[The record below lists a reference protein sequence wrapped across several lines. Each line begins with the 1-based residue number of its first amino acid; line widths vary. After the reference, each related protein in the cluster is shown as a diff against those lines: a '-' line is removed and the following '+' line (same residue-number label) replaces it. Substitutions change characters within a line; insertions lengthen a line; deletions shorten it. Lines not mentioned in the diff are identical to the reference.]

1 MNIAASDIRRW
12 SRPSRSCRASSSG
25 PMRKEGH
32 IVATVAE
39 PLPAGPRKEPLTASS
54 APAELQTGRLVAAHA
69 WVAFAAFAVA
79 CLLGV
84 WQMWA
89 RSPIEAPA
97 HTAANYFR
105 SVTLHGVSM
114 AFVLTTFFIMAFGYF
129 VAETALKRPLRGLK
143 IAWAAFWMGI
153 GGTLLAALSVI
164 SGNASVL
171 YTFYPPLTAT
181 PWFYIGLV
189 LVVVA
194 SWIWC
199 LLMIVAMRQWKAA
212 NPGMP
217 VPLAMFATVANA
229 VMWLWTTV
237 GVAAELLFQVIPA
250 AFGWNLGIDV
260 GLSRTLFSWTLHAIV
275 YFWLIPAYIAF
286 YTMAP
291 QAAGG
296 RLYSDTMGRLTFI
309 LFLIYSLPVGMH
321 HLFMD
326 PQQSMAFKFLQMSFT
341 ALVAAPTLLT
351 VFTIT
356 ASMEIAG
363 RLRGGRGLFGWI
375 AALPWERPMVLAT
388 GLAFFMLWF
397 GGGGGLI
404 NMSYGMNAMIHN
416 TSWVTAHFHLI
427 FGGTVVIM
435 YFAIAYAIWPSLTG
449 LAPASLRA
457 QRVQLWL
464 WFIGMM
470 VLTLPWH
477 YLGLQGQW
485 RRVATF
491 NYADPIIAAWGP
503 WVLVSFAGG
512 LILLASA
519 GLFIWNLLE
528 FHRARAVA
536 FSALRP
542 LYAVAVHPPARVP
555 AALNGFALWNVLVL
569 VLMIA
574 AYGYPMAQFFIINPP
589 EAIVHRVDGR
599 G

>member
-1 MNIAASDIRRW
+1 MGERPVTHARR
-12 SRPSRSCRASSSG
+12 
-25 PMRKEGH
+25 
-32 IVATVAE
+32 
-39 PLPAGPRKEPLTASS
+39 LT
-54 APAELQTGRLVAAHA
+54 LAHL

-79 CLLGV
+79 AVLGV

-89 RSPIEAPA
+89 RSPLPAPYL
-97 HTAANYFR
+97 TAQAYFT
-105 SVTLHGVSM
+105 SVTAHGVSM
-114 AFVLTTFFIMAFGYF
+114 AYVLTTFMVMGFGYY
-129 VAETALKRPLRGLK
+129 VAETALGRPLPLPRL
-143 IAWAAFWMGI
+143 AWLGFALGIIGSVMAAVTIF
-153 GGTLLAALSVI
+153 A
-164 SGNASVL
+164 GNATVL
-171 YTFYPPLTAT
+171 FTFYPPLTAS
-181 PWFYIGLV
+181 PFFYIGLV
-189 LVVVA
+189 LVVVG

-199 LLMIVAMRQWKAA
+199 GLMLLAMLDFKRA
-212 NPGMP
+212 NPGVP

-250 AFGWNLGIDV
+250 AFGWNEAVDV

-275 YFWLIPAYIAF
+275 YFWLVPAYIAF

-326 PQQSMAFKFLQMSFT
+326 PQQSSAFKFLQMSFT

-351 VFTIT
+351 VFTIS

-363 RLRGGRGLFGWI
+363 RLRGGRGYFGWI

-388 GLAFFMLWF
+388 GMAFFMLWF

-404 NMSYGMNAMIHN
+404 NMSFGMNAMVHN

-435 YFAIAYAIWPSLTG
+435 YFAIAYAIWPTLTNRM
-449 LAPASLRA
+449 PVSLRM

-470 VLTLPWH
+470 VMTLPWH

-491 NYADPIIAAWGP
+491 NYSDPIIAGWGP
-503 WVLVSFAGG
+503 WVIVSLVGG
-512 LILLASA
+512 IILLASA
-519 GLFIWNLLE
+519 LLFVWNLLE
-528 FHRARAVA
+528 FHRAGAVVA
-536 FSALRP
+536 TGLRP
-542 LYAVAVHPPARVP
+542 LYALAVHPPERVP

-574 AYGYPMAQFFIINPP
+574 AYGYPIAQFFIIDAP
-589 EAIVHRVDGR
+589 EAIVHRVYG
-599 G
+599 GG

>member
-1 MNIAASDIRRW
+1 MGERAVTHARR
-12 SRPSRSCRASSSG
+12 
-25 PMRKEGH
+25 
-32 IVATVAE
+32 
-39 PLPAGPRKEPLTASS
+39 LT
-54 APAELQTGRLVAAHA
+54 LAHL

-79 CLLGV
+79 AVLGV

-89 RSPIEAPA
+89 RSPLPAPYL
-97 HTAANYFR
+97 TAQTYFT
-105 SVTLHGVSM
+105 SVTAHGVSM
-114 AFVLTTFFIMAFGYF
+114 AYVLTTFMVMGFGYY
-129 VAETALKRPLRGLK
+129 VAETALGRPLPLPRL
-143 IAWAAFWMGI
+143 AWLGFALGIIGSLMAAVTIF
-153 GGTLLAALSVI
+153 A
-164 SGNASVL
+164 GNATVL
-171 YTFYPPLTAT
+171 FTFYPPLTAS
-181 PWFYIGLV
+181 PFFYIGLV
-189 LVVVA
+189 LVVVG

-199 LLMIVAMRQWKAA
+199 GLMLWAMLDFKRA
-212 NPGMP
+212 NPGVP

-250 AFGWNLGIDV
+250 AFGWNESVDV

-326 PQQSMAFKFLQMSFT
+326 PQQSSAFKFLQMSFT

-351 VFTIT
+351 VFTIS

-363 RLRGGRGLFGWI
+363 RLRGGRGYFGWI

-388 GLAFFMLWF
+388 GMAFFMLWF

-404 NMSYGMNAMIHN
+404 NMSVGMNAMVHN

-435 YFAIAYAIWPSLTG
+435 YFAIAYAIWPTLTDRM
-449 LAPASLRA
+449 PVSLRL
-457 QRVQLWL
+457 QHLQLWL

-470 VLTLPWH
+470 VMTLPWH

-491 NYADPIIAAWGP
+491 NYSDPIVAGWGP
-503 WVLVSFAGG
+503 WVIVSFAGG
-512 LILLASA
+512 IILLASA
-519 GLFIWNLLE
+519 LLFVWNLLE
-528 FHRARAVA
+528 FHRSRAVVA
-536 FSALRP
+536 TGLRP
-542 LYAVAVHPPARVP
+542 LYALAVHPPERVP

-574 AYGYPMAQFFIINPP
+574 AYGYPIAQFFIIDAP

>member
-1 MNIAASDIRRW
+1 MGERPVTHARR
-12 SRPSRSCRASSSG
+12 
-25 PMRKEGH
+25 
-32 IVATVAE
+32 
-39 PLPAGPRKEPLTASS
+39 LT
-54 APAELQTGRLVAAHA
+54 LAHL

-79 CLLGV
+79 AVLGV

-89 RSPIEAPA
+89 RSPLPAPYL
-97 HTAANYFR
+97 TAQAYFT
-105 SVTLHGVSM
+105 SVTAHGVSM
-114 AFVLTTFFIMAFGYF
+114 AYVLTTFMVMGFGYY
-129 VAETALKRPLRGLK
+129 VAETALGRPLPLPRL
-143 IAWAAFWMGI
+143 AWLGFALGIIGSVMAAVTIF
-153 GGTLLAALSVI
+153 A
-164 SGNASVL
+164 GNATVL
-171 YTFYPPLTAT
+171 FTFYPPLTAS
-181 PWFYIGLV
+181 PFFYIGLV
-189 LVVVA
+189 LVVVG

-199 LLMIVAMRQWKAA
+199 GLMLWAMLDFKRA
-212 NPGMP
+212 NPGVP

-250 AFGWNLGIDV
+250 AFGWNEAVDV

-275 YFWLIPAYIAF
+275 YFWLVPAYIAF

-326 PQQSMAFKFLQMSFT
+326 PQQSSAFKFLQMSFT

-351 VFTIT
+351 VFTIS

-363 RLRGGRGLFGWI
+363 RLRGGRGYFGWI

-388 GLAFFMLWF
+388 GMAFFMLWF

-404 NMSYGMNAMIHN
+404 NMSFGMNAMVHN

-435 YFAIAYAIWPSLTG
+435 YFAIAYAIWPTLTNRM
-449 LAPASLRA
+449 PVSLRH
-457 QRVQLWL
+457 QRLQLWL

-470 VLTLPWH
+470 VMTLPWH

-491 NYADPIIAAWGP
+491 NYSDPIIAGWGP
-503 WVLVSFAGG
+503 WVIVSLVGG
-512 LILLASA
+512 IILLASA
-519 GLFIWNLLE
+519 LLFVWNLLE
-528 FHRARAVA
+528 FHRAGAVVA
-536 FSALRP
+536 TGLRP
-542 LYAVAVHPPARVP
+542 LYALAVHPPERVP

-574 AYGYPMAQFFIINPP
+574 AYGYPIAQFFIIDAP
-589 EAIVHRVDGR
+589 EAIVHRVYG
-599 G
+599 GG